1 MKLDKAQW
9 KIFWTL
15 IFMGTIVNIDK
26 SMISMTLLAFQKEFG
41 WAPDQLSII
50 LSVFYVSFIL
60 VTLIGGWV
68 TDRYGYKKF
77 VVSSLIVLAIFSIL
91 FGSVSSLL
99 ALAAFRLCVGFGQAA
114 YTNGTPKILATNYSV
129 EECST
134 VQPKILATA
143 GVGGILAY
151 TAATYVINLDW
162 RYAYWGLGI
171 LYAVVLVMMLKYVP
185 DKKPE
190 IAPGTAQVSIFEAYK
205 NRNVLLLAGGM
216 MFNNMVAVGL
226 LSWLPAIFQA
236 NFHMEDTTQI
246 GYILTINSI
255 VMTVAIV
262 AAGTVI
268 NKFFKHKE
276 KTFVL
281 SASVIGSLMLLGF
294 IYTSSLSLAIVLL
307 YLVTILMMSIFT
319 TLLILPYRLV
329 ESRIIGSAFAV
340 INIGCFIGGMICP
353 LIIGKL
359 AAASGG
365 SYTSGVI
372 AFAVFFLLSGIV
384 PLWLREKTAQKQE
397 LKNPVSAA

>member
-162 RYAYWGLGI
+162 RYAY
-171 LYAVVLVMMLKYVP
+171 
-185 DKKPE
+185 
-190 IAPGTAQVSIFEAYK
+190 
-205 NRNVLLLAGGM
+205 
-216 MFNNMVAVGL
+216 
-226 LSWLPAIFQA
+226 
-236 NFHMEDTTQI
+236 
-246 GYILTINSI
+246 
-255 VMTVAIV
+255 
-262 AAGTVI
+262 
-268 NKFFKHKE
+268 
-276 KTFVL
+276 
-281 SASVIGSLMLLGF
+281 
-294 IYTSSLSLAIVLL
+294 
-307 YLVTILMMSIFT
+307 
-319 TLLILPYRLV
+319 
-329 ESRIIGSAFAV
+329 
-340 INIGCFIGGMICP
+340 
-353 LIIGKL
+353 
-359 AAASGG
+359 
-365 SYTSGVI
+365 
-372 AFAVFFLLSGIV
+372 
-384 PLWLREKTAQKQE
+384 
-397 LKNPVSAA
+397 